1 MSNPSNPEQ
10 IELFSTSIFET
21 RTAKSV
27 NGEQFSSFVARKMAQ
42 AAKES
47 GLTRNEI
54 GGRMAAYLGIS
65 KITKAALDAYIA
77 ESKTDH
83 NISLVRFAAFVHAT
97 GANWLWDEVVKPA
110 GLSVL
115 EGDEVRLAEIARLEQ
130 EQKQLKKQLQKLK
143 LTPVRTADW
152 RTQQ

>member
-1 MSNPSNPEQ
+1 MSNSVNTDQ
-10 IELFSTSIFET
+10 IELFSTAVFEA
-21 RTAKSV
+21 RAAKSI
-27 NGEQFSSFVARKMAQ
+27 NADQFSSFVARKMAQ

-47 GLTRNEI
+47 GLTRSEI

-65 KITKAALDAYIA
+65 KVTKAALDAYIA

-110 GLSVL
+110 GLTVL

-152 RTQQ
+152 REQE

>member
-1 MSNPSNPEQ
+1 MSNSDQ
-10 IELFSTSIFET
+10 IELFSTSVFEARAAT
-21 RTAKSV
+21 SI
-27 NGEQFSSFVARKMAQ
+27 NSDQFSSHVARKMAQ
-42 AAKES
+42 AAKQS
-47 GLTRNEI
+47 GLTRPEI

-65 KITKAALDAYIA
+65 KVTKAALDAYIA

-110 GLSVL
+110 GLTVL

-152 RTQQ
+152 REQE

>member
-1 MSNPSNPEQ
+1 MSNSDQ
-10 IELFSTSIFET
+10 IELFSTTVFEARAATSI
-21 RTAKSV
+21 
-27 NGEQFSSFVARKMAQ
+27 NGDQFSSFVARKMAQ

-47 GLTRNEI
+47 GLTRKEI

-110 GLSVL
+110 GLTIL

-130 EQKQLKKQLQKLK
+130 EQSRLKKELQKLK
-143 LTPVRTADW
+143 LTPVRTAGW
-152 RTQQ
+152 RGQE

>member
-1 MSNPSNPEQ
+1 MSNSVNTDQ
-10 IELFSTSIFET
+10 IELFSTAVFEARAATSI
-21 RTAKSV
+21 
-27 NGEQFSSFVARKMAQ
+27 NGDQFSSIVARKMAQ

-47 GLTRNEI
+47 GLTRVEI

-65 KITKAALDAYIA
+65 KVTKAALDAYIA

-110 GLSVL
+110 GLTIL
-115 EGDEVRLAEIARLEQ
+115 EGDEVRFAEIARLQQ
-130 EQKQLKKQLQKLK
+130 EQKALSKKLHKLK
-143 LTPVRTADW
+143 LQPVKTADW
-152 RTQQ
+152 RD